1 MKKIK
6 IQTALV
12 SVSDKSRLNELSD
25 YFLKNNIKVI
35 SSGGT
40 FKKLKIINPKLKLIE
55 VAEYTNFNEILN
67 GRVKTLHPRIHAG
80 ILADK
85 NNINHKKQLNDLN
98 FDLIDLVI
106 VNLYPFEDS
115 IKKKLK
121 ENECIE
127 NIDIG
132 GPSLIRGAAKNF
144 NSVVV
149 ITAPDQ
155 YSELI
160 EEANNNNNNISHTL
174 RKKFAAQ
181 AFKHTAY
188 YDAIISGWFNK
199 NEAIYQSKKSV
210 LPLKKIDNLRYGENP
225 HQKAGV
231 FSLGNNEIQK
241 FQVKIYHLT
250 I

>member
-115 IKKKLK
+115 IKKVK
-121 ENECIE
+121 
-127 NIDIG
+127 
-132 GPSLIRGAAKNF
+132 
-144 NSVVV
+144 
-149 ITAPDQ
+149 
-155 YSELI
+155 
-160 EEANNNNNNISHTL
+160 
-174 RKKFAAQ
+174 RK
-181 AFKHTAY
+181 
-188 YDAIISGWFNK
+188 
-199 NEAIYQSKKSV
+199 
-210 LPLKKIDNLRYGENP
+210 
-225 HQKAGV
+225 
-231 FSLGNNEIQK
+231 
-241 FQVKIYHLT
+241 
-250 I
+250 

>member
-115 IKKKLK
+115 IKKLK

-188 YDAIISGWFNK
+188 YDAIISDGLTRMKQFISQKICITIKK
-199 NEAIYQSKKSV
+199 N
-210 LPLKKIDNLRYGENP
+210 R
-225 HQKAGV
+225 
-231 FSLGNNEIQK
+231 
-241 FQVKIYHLT
+241 
-250 I
+250 

>member
-98 FDLIDLVI
+98 FDFIDLVI

-132 GPSLIRGAAKNF
+132 
-144 NSVVV
+144 V
-149 ITAPDQ
+149 
-155 YSELI
+155 
-160 EEANNNNNNISHTL
+160 
-174 RKKFAAQ
+174 
-181 AFKHTAY
+181 
-188 YDAIISGWFNK
+188 
-199 NEAIYQSKKSV
+199 
-210 LPLKKIDNLRYGENP
+210 P
-225 HQKAGV
+225 H
-231 FSLGNNEIQK
+231 
-241 FQVKIYHLT
+241 
-250 I
+250 